1 MIPYVYK
8 WKPKTIDSFG
18 VEVDTHTKINI
29 LLLGGE
35 QTGKTTLAGLIA
47 DKYLNG
53 PDKDNCLFINNLKEQ
68 GINYYRTEMKC
79 FCQTSPTITKV
90 VVIDEIDD
98 MSEQAQQIFLN
109 YMDKYGN
116 NVKFIIVGK
125 YSQKII
131 EGIFQRCFVVQMKPP
146 TEKYLLTVANK
157 VREHENISIT
167 DDALDYLS
175 IISYHSVNTLLNY
188 LEKYK
193 ILNIPITKEYIQ
205 KTHSSIHPLV
215 FTQMTTYIF
224 ESNQKNAIQCI
235 LQLYHDGYSV
245 IDILD
250 SYFQFIKYY
259 NIPDEKKYLFVKVIC
274 KYIIIYNTIHEH
286 KIELILFIHECILK
300 ISNDSHIPHK

>member
-1 MIPYVYK
+1 MIPFVYK
-8 WKPKTIDSFG
+8 WKPTTIESFG
-18 VEVDTHTKINI
+18 VDVDTHTKINI

-35 QTGKTTLAGLIA
+35 QTGKTTLASLIA
-47 DKYLNG
+47 NQYLKG
-53 PDKDNCLFINNLKEQ
+53 TDKDHCLFINNLKEQ

-79 FCQTSPTITKV
+79 FCQTSPSITKV

-98 MSEQAQQIFLN
+98 MTEQAQQIFLN

-146 TEKYLLTVANK
+146 TEAYLYRIAQHVQAQ
-157 VREHENISIT
+157 ENISIT
-167 DDALDYLS
+167 EDALHYLS
-175 IISYHSVNTLLNY
+175 TISYHSVNTLLNY

-193 ILNIPITKEYIQ
+193 LLNIPITKEYIQ
-205 KTHSSIHPLV
+205 QTHSSIHPLV
-215 FTQMTTYIF
+215 FTQMTT
-224 ESNQKNAIQCI
+224 AILQSEKKEAIRCI
-235 LQLYHDGYSV
+235 LQLYQDGYSV

-259 NIPDEKKYLFVKVIC
+259 DIPDEKKYIFVKLIC

-286 KIELILFIHECILK
+286 KIELLLFINECVLK
-300 ISNDSHIPHK
+300 ISNGYHTLHK

>member
-1 MIPYVYK
+1 MIPFVYK
-8 WKPKTIDSFG
+8 WKPTSIESFG

-35 QTGKTTLAGLIA
+35 QTGKTTLASLIA
-47 DKYLNG
+47 SQYLNG
-53 PDKDNCLFINNLKEQ
+53 TDADHCLFINNLKEQ

-79 FCQTSPTITKV
+79 FCQTSPSITKV

-98 MSEQAQQIFLN
+98 MTEQAQQIFLN

-146 TEKYLLTVANK
+146 TEEYLFTMAKHIQV
-157 VREHENISIT
+157 HENISIT
-167 DDALDYLS
+167 DDALAYLS
-175 IISYHSVNTLLNY
+175 TISYHSINTLFNY

-193 ILNIPITKEYIQ
+193 LLNIPITKEYIQ
-205 KTHSSIHPLV
+205 QTHSSIHPLL
-215 FTQMTTYIF
+215 FTKMTAYILDA
-224 ESNQKNAIQCI
+224 NQSHAIQCI
-235 LQLYHDGYSV
+235 LQLYQDGYSV

-250 SYFQFIKYY
+250 SYFQFIKYHS
-259 NIPDEKKYLFVKVIC
+259 ISDEKKYMFVKIIC

-286 KIELILFIHECILK
+286 KIELLLFIRECIVK
-300 ISNDSHIPHK
+300 ISNGSHTRHT

>member
-8 WKPKTIDSFG
+8 WKPTSIESFG
-18 VEVDTHTKINI
+18 VDVDTHTKINI

-35 QTGKTTLAGLIA
+35 QTGKTTLASLIA
-47 DKYLNG
+47 KQYLNG
-53 PDKDNCLFINNLKEQ
+53 TDPDHCLFINNLKEQ

-79 FCQTSPTITKV
+79 FCQTSPSITKV

-146 TEKYLLTVANK
+146 TESYLVSLAQK
-157 VREHENISIT
+157 VCDEEKIIMSEE
-167 DDALDYLS
+167 ALHYVCT
-175 IISYHSVNTLLNY
+175 ISYHSVNTLLNY

-193 ILNIPITKEYIQ
+193 FLNIPITKEYIQ
-205 KTHSSIHPLV
+205 QTHSSIHPFV
-215 FTQMTTYIF
+215 FTAMTQYIF
-224 ESNQKNAIQCI
+224 ESNREKAISCI
-235 LQLYHDGYSV
+235 LQLYQDGYSV
-245 IDILD
+245 IDIFD
-250 SYFQFIKYY
+250 SYFQFIKYADMS
-259 NIPDEKKYLFVKVIC
+259 DEKKYKFVKIIC

-286 KIELILFIHECILK
+286 KIELISFIHECIVK
-300 ISNDSHIPHK
+300 ISNDSHILHT

>member
-1 MIPYVYK
+1 MIPFVYK
-8 WKPKTIDSFG
+8 WKPTSIESFG

-35 QTGKTTLAGLIA
+35 QTGKTTLASLIA
-47 DKYLNG
+47 NQYLKG
-53 PDKDNCLFINNLKEQ
+53 TDADHCLFINNLKEQ

-79 FCQTSPTITKV
+79 FCQTSPSITKV
-90 VVIDEIDD
+90 VVIDEIDE
-98 MSEQAQQIFLN
+98 MTEQAQQIFLN

-146 TEKYLLTVANK
+146 TEAYLFQLAKRIQV
-157 VREHENISIT
+157 EEGMDIT
-167 DDALDYLS
+167 DEALRYVS
-175 IISYHSVNTLLNY
+175 TISYHSVNTLFNY

-193 ILNIPITKEYIQ
+193 LLNIPITKEYIQ
-205 KTHSSIHPLV
+205 LTHSSIHPFL
-215 FTQMTTYIF
+215 FTQMTNHIF
-224 ESNQKNAIQCI
+224 EKQRTEAIQCI
-235 LQLYHDGYSV
+235 LQLYQDGYSV

-250 SYFQFIKYY
+250 SYFQFIKYHD
-259 NIPDEKKYLFVKVIC
+259 ISDEKKYIFVKTIC

-286 KIELILFIHECILK
+286 KIELILFVNECMVK
-300 ISNDSHIPHK
+300 ISNGSHTRHT

>member
-8 WKPKTIDSFG
+8 WKPTSIDEFD
-18 VEVDTHTKINI
+18 VEVDTHTKVNI

-35 QTGKTTLAGLIA
+35 QTGKTTLASLIA
-47 DKYLNG
+47 TQYLQNSN
-53 PDKDNCLFINNLKEQ
+53 KDHCLFINNLKEQ

-79 FCQTSPTITKV
+79 FCQTSPSITKV

-146 TEKYLLTVANK
+146 SEQKLLSIAKKVSEAEKIY
-157 VREHENISIT
+157 IS
-167 DDALDYLS
+167 DQALEYLS

-193 ILNIPITKEYIQ
+193 FLNICITKEYIQ
-205 KTHSSIHPLV
+205 QTHSSIHPFI
-215 FTQMTTYIF
+215 FTEMTNYILQ
-224 ESNQKNAIQCI
+224 SNQELSIECI

-250 SYFQFIKYY
+250 SYFQFIKFYD
-259 NIPDEKKYLFVKVIC
+259 IPDEKKYLFVKIIC
-274 KYIIIYNTIHEH
+274 KYIIIYNTVHEH
-286 KIELILFIHECILK
+286 KIELLLFIHECILK
-300 ISNDSHIPHK
+300 ISNDSHNPHK